1 MTKDELLEQLHS
13 LENSFSA
20 AKNAL
25 NNPNAKKEICN
36 KHGEYL
42 SISTSIK
49 GPYLNLESKTKCPI
63 CLQEEINQVQ
73 ARLLNHNNTVI
84 ANLKKNAQIPPR
96 FENCSLKNYEVINEG
111 ARKALMLATRY
122 TEKWLDRLAKG
133 GGLIFCGKPGT
144 GKNHLACAIANE
156 IIEQHQAKVLLSTA
170 LRIVRD
176 VKTSWNRD
184 STKTEDELIK
194 FYASQDLLIIDEI
207 GVQFGSEAEKIILFE
222 IINTRYENR
231 LPTILISN
239 LSVNELSDYIGERV
253 LDRMMEG
260 QGAIVAFDWESYRK

>member
-1 MTKDELLEQLHS
+1 MTKDELLKTLND
-13 LENSFSA
+13 LENKLSVAEEA
-20 AKNAL
+20 AKDPFANVVH
-25 NNPNAKKEICN
+25 CQ
-36 KHGEYL
+36 KHGDYRSVKTVFEA
-42 SISTSIK
+42 
-49 GPYLNLESKTKCPI
+49 PYLNIASETKCPH
-63 CLQEEINQVQ
+63 CLQEEIDQVK
-73 ARLLNHNNTVI
+73 ARILAHENALI
-84 ANLKKNAQIPPR
+84 ADLKKSAQIPPR
-96 FENCSLKNYEVINEG
+96 FENCHLNNYEVLNDG
-111 ARKALMLATRY
+111 TKKALMLATRY

-156 IIEQHQAKVLLSTA
+156 IIEQYQAKVLLSTA

-176 VKTSWNRD
+176 IKTSWNRD

-194 FYASQDLLIIDEI
+194 YYAKKDLLIIDEI